1 MLITFFTHVVIKN
14 VVDVP
19 KEKARRTCKYNLRA
33 FEQEPPTIKGSKLKG
48 RKGHNFLVVKSA
60 EVYSYVNKA
69 NLYWK

>member
-33 FEQEPPTIKGSKLKG
+33 FEQESPTIKKQTKG
-48 RKGHNFLVVKSA
+48 PKRTQFPCCKERRSLFLRQ
-60 EVYSYVNKA
+60 
-69 NLYWK
+69 